1 MTDLSKHRPIK
12 SYVLRQGRLTDGQ
25 ERALVDTWPQFGLDY
40 LGVTRDLDAVFGRS
54 APKIIEIGF
63 GNGEALLA
71 AAQAD
76 PARDYIGIEVHRPGV
91 GRLLLNAGKAQLGNL
106 RVYHHDAVEVLS
118 NEIGD
123 GTLSEVRL
131 YFPDPW
137 HKVRHNKRRIV
148 QPQFVALVTN
158 KLKTGGLFHLA
169 TDWAAYAEHMLDV
182 MEAAPYFHNRL
193 GARAVSPRPD
203 WRIETHFQKRGERLG
218 HDVFDLIYDR
228 IDGAADFGNRGEL
241 T

>member
-1 MTDLSKHRPIK
+1 MNDPSKHRAIK

-25 ERALVDTWPQFGLDY
+25 ERALVNTWPQFGLDY
-40 LGVTRDLDAVFGRS
+40 LGAARDLDTAFGRN

-71 AAQAD
+71 AAHAD
-76 PARDYIGIEVHRPGV
+76 PTRDYIGIEVHRPGV
-91 GRLLLNAGKAQLGNL
+91 GRLLLNADKAHMSNL

-148 QPQFVALVTN
+148 QPQFVALVTR

-169 TDWAAYAEHMLDV
+169 TDWAAYAEQMLDV
-182 MEAAPYFHNRL
+182 MEAAPCLKNRL
-193 GARAVSPRPD
+193 GPRAVSPRPD

-228 IDGAADFGNRGEL
+228 ID
-241 T
+241 